1 MKVDGT
7 VSRLAITLSLMLLA
21 SLAAAENMA
30 NDNTL
35 DPKSLLQSF
44 QNVSLEESCNPNAET
59 NQYIIQFKPN
69 AMGMMESMCQYQWE
83 QGVVNFDFATA
94 KPMVL
99 AAIKKMNDTLN
110 EFGDPSAGPTF
121 LSKTTLEELEKFM
134 DEYAS
139 FCLQF
144 QNFMCDQAR
153 SFMGALDF
161 MTVST
166 TYTEPFEVMMEVMG
180 DFVELIEK
188 NQPVQLMKTVEL
200 PGLWG
205 LDRIDSLE
213 DTDNGDY
220 TAPGDGTGAHVYI
233 IDTGINSGHVEFAGR
248 IGNGFDFVDNDP
260 DPEDCNGHGTHCA
273 GTALGTTYG
282 VAPGATLHGVR
293 VLSCTGSGSSVGV
306 IAGMNWVATNQIQPA
321 VASMSLGGG
330 FYTASNNAVGRMY
343 DAGVVVTTAAGNSND
358 DACNHSPA
366 SAPRSYTVGSMTN
379 SDRRSSFSG
388 YGTCVNIFAPGSSI
402 KSAWIHSSTASN
414 TISGTSM
421 ATPHVAGAMA
431 VYLGM
436 YGIKPPADTIAMLD
450 NVAAYNKIVL
460 DGPSATGSPNKLLQV
475 TFPLACTT
483 QPGTPD
489 VNCEMSSW
497 NPVNFSTCSTACG
510 PGTQFRNRT
519 IISFATGCGTCFEAN
534 ALSETRACQVE
545 SCAQPEPTFVG
556 TSSAA
561 GFLRYKTV
569 TYTPSSASPTEY
581 SMTSTCAAIESLPYA
596 TDAHTRI
603 TLGDEAS
610 TLIAFGA
617 SGFTFFNVSSRT
629 ANLCSNGYIYFSG
642 ACEYQFSAAS
652 HFASKRIS
660 FAGVDL
666 NPPQGG
672 VITSSGD
679 LFSDRIV
686 FTFAA
691 VPIYNAIPSI
701 TSQVEIIYSGSEA
714 GVIRMTWMYM
724 VSTNGIMAIGL
735 SSGRGIPAAYSSI
748 ADTDLPTSCVV
759 PGPAPTFSP
768 TASPTSSPTTSS
780 PTEAPTQS
788 PTTSSPTQTPTASPT
803 ASPTTSS
810 PTSSTASPPTSS
822 PHTSSPT
829 TSPSTSPTQSP
840 TTASPTTASPTTASP
855 ATSSP
860 TQTPTPSPTPAPS
873 LLPVATPGDLA
884 DLDSTP
890 AMQFPLPTSRRRSL
904 LQTSNSNQDL
914 FGGGDDKNTTG
925 SLSATN
931 GNGMKDL
938 LEGKKFTFYPTQ
950 RVDIAHSTWDY
961 RVSCVET
968 LADGGFMDD
977 TRAAWNNIRLRDDDS
992 KVINLS
998 NEFRF
1003 GGLGHKAIFIGSN
1016 GFLTIGSRRTTNSPS
1031 IFNHYSAAYSQI
1043 STAFTDLNP
1052 SVGGGTVKWIDN
1064 TNHTMTG
1071 SFTVSFNNVPEYGN
1085 NNNRYSFQVTVHQSG
1100 KIDMSYKLVPDSAN
1114 SAVVGIS
1121 VGKFPREFVNRDFTA
1136 ASDATVNCASQP
1148 VLAVAIPVTMRAP
1161 TQEFSTGA
1169 AGSGRRLLALSG
1181 DRELTTEAG
1190 KGESVSLLAAADG
1203 GNLFDLESTTL
1214 TFAPLPSVGGEDVL
1228 GYSVACVDTG
1238 ITQLPR
1244 ADTSTATD
1252 MSLGDDDS
1260 QRVSFTDSKLFTFFG
1275 TNYSSVWIGSNG
1287 FLTFGSADTS
1297 NSPHRYW
1304 HFLKPRISALFTDL
1318 NPAAGASGT
1327 VHYEQT
1333 ADSFF
1338 VTFTDIKTYSGN
1350 NFFTFQYELNFDV
1363 TAAGAT
1369 QLQPF
1374 RISYTR
1380 FTPMSARAIVG
1391 VSAGGLYSTTNY
1403 QDFEQWDLKNAAT
1416 SCAASTASSGILSVQ
1431 SAGVEYGVQAAAAA
1445 ESTGAPEFC
1454 PMNIFNVSFTTR
1466 AAPTVAAVVVETSS
1480 PPPQNAASRPIPMVA
1495 TLVVCIAALMFG
1507 TVV

>member
-273 GTALGTTYG
+273 GTALGATYG
-282 VAPGATLHGVR
+282 VAPGATLHGLR
-293 VLSCTGSGSSVGV
+293 VLDCTGSGFSTGT
-306 IAGMNWVATNQIQPA
+306 IEGMNWVALNHIKPA

-330 FYTASNNAVGRMY
+330 FSQASTNAVARLY
-343 DAGVVVTTAAGNSND
+343 DAGVVVTSAAGNSND

-366 SAPRSYTVGSMTN
+366 SAPKSYTVGSMTKTEQ
-379 SDRRSSFSG
+379 RSSFSG
-388 YGTCVNIFAPGSSI
+388 YGTCVNIFAPGSDI
-402 KSAWIHSSTASN
+402 KSAWINSATATN
-414 TISGTSM
+414 IISGTSM

-436 YGIKPPADTIAMLD
+436 YGITKTPLDVTNMLD
-450 NVAAYNKIVL
+450 NVAAMNKITL
-460 DGPSATGSPNKLLQV
+460 DGPSATGSPNKLLQI
-475 TFPLACTT
+475 TFPLSCTPVDGVPNT
-483 QPGTPD
+483 
-489 VNCEMSSW
+489 NCVVSEWTAFGAGSLG
-497 NPVNFSTCSTACG
+497 TCSAPCG
-510 PGTQFRNRT
+510 PGTQTRTRT
-519 IISFATGCGTCFEAN
+519 ITTAKVGCGSCFEEN
-534 ALSETRACQVE
+534 SLSQTQPCQLTM
-545 SCAQPEPTFVG
+545 CPQAEPTFFG
-556 TSSAA
+556 AASAA
-561 GFLRYKTV
+561 TFFSYKTI
-569 TYTPSSASPTEY
+569 TYTPTTATEY
-581 SMTSTCAAIESLPYA
+581 TMTSNCPAASLPFA
-596 TDAHTRI
+596 TANHPTV
-603 TLGDEAS
+603 TMGDEAS
-610 TLIAFGA
+610 LTFPFGSSFKFFGVDYPQA
-617 SGFTFFNVSSRT
+617 S
-629 ANLCSNGYIYFSG
+629 LCSNGYIYFTG
-642 ACEYQFSAAS
+642 GTCGYQFSTAG
-652 HFASKRIS
+652 HFSEKRIS

-666 NPPQGG
+666 NPGSGG
-672 VITSSGD
+672 VITSSGG
-679 LFSDRIV
+679 LLSDRIV
-686 FTFAA
+686 ITFAA
-691 VPIYNAIPSI
+691 VPLYNTDPSV
-701 TSQVEIIYSGSEA
+701 TAQVEMIHSGSEA
-714 GVIRMTWMYM
+714 GVIRMTWGYLLPD
-724 VSTNGIMAIGL
+724 NNRQLAIGL
-735 SSGRGIPAAYSSI
+735 SSGSGSVPVGYSSL
-748 ADTDLPTSCVV
+748 TLPDLPTTCS
-759 PGPAPTFSP
+759 GAPDVT
-768 TASPTSSPTTSS
+768 TQAPTSSPTT
-780 PTEAPTQS
+780 
-788 PTTSSPTQTPTASPT
+788 ASPT
-803 ASPTTSS
+803 AAP
-810 PTSSTASPPTSS
+810 
-822 PHTSSPT
+822 
-829 TSPSTSPTQSP
+829 
-840 TTASPTTASPTTASP
+840 TASPTTASPSQAPSAAPTSSPTTAPPTASPTTKAPTAAAAVPTTAAPTTASP
-855 ATSSP
+855 TSSP
-860 TQTPTPSPTPAPS
+860 ATFSPTTPSPTASPASTPTTVPTPP
-873 LLPVATPGDLA
+873 PVVPTPGDLA

-890 AMQFPLPTSRRRSL
+890 AMQFPLPGGNSTRRRTL
-904 LQTSNSNQDL
+904 LQV
-914 FGGGDDKNTTG
+914 
-925 SLSATN
+925 ATN
-931 GNGMKDL
+931 RDSGLYGAGAVKGADAIQSAGDEITMKAT
-938 LEGKKFTFYPTQ
+938 LEGKRFSFFPTQ

>member
-273 GTALGTTYG
+273 GTALGATYG
-282 VAPGATLHGVR
+282 VAPGATLHGLR
-293 VLSCTGSGSSVGV
+293 VLDCTGSGFSTGT
-306 IAGMNWVATNQIQPA
+306 IEGMNWVALNHIKPA

-330 FYTASNNAVGRMY
+330 FSQASTNAVARLY
-343 DAGVVVTTAAGNSND
+343 DAGVVVTSAAGNSND

-388 YGTCVNIFAPGSSI
+388 YGTCVNIFAPGSDI
-402 KSAWIHSSTASN
+402 KSAWINSATATN
-414 TISGTSM
+414 IISGTSM

-436 YGIKPPADTIAMLD
+436 YGITKTPLDVTNMLD
-450 NVAAYNKIVL
+450 NVAAMNKITL
-460 DGPSATGSPNKLLQV
+460 DGPSATGSPNKLLQI
-475 TFPLACTT
+475 TFPLSCTPVDGVPNT
-483 QPGTPD
+483 
-489 VNCEMSSW
+489 NCVVSEWTAFGAGSLG
-497 NPVNFSTCSTACG
+497 TCSAPCG
-510 PGTQFRNRT
+510 PGTQTRTRT
-519 IISFATGCGTCFEAN
+519 ITTAKVGCGSCFEEN
-534 ALSETRACQVE
+534 SLSQTQPCQLTM
-545 SCAQPEPTFVG
+545 CPQAEPTFFG
-556 TSSAA
+556 AASAA
-561 GFLRYKTV
+561 TFFSYKTI
-569 TYTPSSASPTEY
+569 TYTPTTATEY
-581 SMTSTCAAIESLPYA
+581 TMTSNCPAASLPFA
-596 TDAHTRI
+596 TANHPTV
-603 TLGDEAS
+603 TMGDEAS
-610 TLIAFGA
+610 LTFPFGSSFKFFGVDYPQA
-617 SGFTFFNVSSRT
+617 S
-629 ANLCSNGYIYFSG
+629 LCSNGYIYFTG
-642 ACEYQFSAAS
+642 GTCGYQFSTAG
-652 HFASKRIS
+652 HFSEKRIS

-666 NPPQGG
+666 NPGSGG
-672 VITSSGD
+672 VITSSGG
-679 LFSDRIV
+679 LLSDRIV
-686 FTFAA
+686 ITFAA
-691 VPIYNAIPSI
+691 VPLYNTDPSV
-701 TSQVEIIYSGSEA
+701 TAQVEMIHSGSEA
-714 GVIRMTWMYM
+714 GVIRMTWGYLLPD
-724 VSTNGIMAIGL
+724 NNRQLAIGL
-735 SSGRGIPAAYSSI
+735 SSGSGSVPVGYSSL
-748 ADTDLPTSCVV
+748 TLPDLPTTCS
-759 PGPAPTFSP
+759 GAPDVT
-768 TASPTSSPTTSS
+768 TQAPTSSPTT
-780 PTEAPTQS
+780 
-788 PTTSSPTQTPTASPT
+788 ASPT
-803 ASPTTSS
+803 AAP
-810 PTSSTASPPTSS
+810 
-822 PHTSSPT
+822 
-829 TSPSTSPTQSP
+829 
-840 TTASPTTASPTTASP
+840 TASPTTASPSQAPSAAPTSSPTTAPPTASPTTKAPTAAAAVPTTAAPTTASP
-855 ATSSP
+855 TSSP
-860 TQTPTPSPTPAPS
+860 ATFSPTTPSPTASPASTPTTVPTPP
-873 LLPVATPGDLA
+873 PVVPTPGDLA

-890 AMQFPLPTSRRRSL
+890 AMQFPLPGGNSTRRRTL
-904 LQTSNSNQDL
+904 LQV
-914 FGGGDDKNTTG
+914 
-925 SLSATN
+925 ATN
-931 GNGMKDL
+931 RDSGLYGAGAVKGADAIQSAGDEITMKAT
-938 LEGKKFTFYPTQ
+938 LEGKRFSFFPTQ